1 MGIGSL
7 LLATVGPYLI
17 TRVGGSVISSMLIK
31 WGVSRAAAGTIAPHL
46 AGLAAK
52 LLKGHELTPEEK
64 AAHEAYQ
71 QQTKSQQVAAH
82 PGSRFRS
89 V

>member
-1 MGIGSL
+1 MITGLVVS
-7 LLATVGPYLI
+7 AVAPYLI
-17 TRVGGSVISSMLIK
+17 TKFGGMAVSMLLIK
-31 WGVSRAAAGTIAPHL
+31 FGVSRTAASAIAPKL

-71 QQTKSQQVAAH
+71 QQTKVQEVAAH
-82 PGSRFRS
+82 SGSKFRS